1 VGFENDE
8 AQPQQESEDWLM
20 HHDFRG
26 VRDAS
31 GLTPDARAQMGALLD
46 EFERHNSKNRLK
58 RRYFEQRVTVGECN
72 LGIALP
78 RSLARFEMACCW
90 PEKAVTVLKDRSVFD
105 GYVAADGTTPDL
117 LAAIVRDNRLVSQ
130 YNKAVGDE
138 LMHGVVFATLSA
150 GGASGVTVRFH
161 SGETAAGI
169 WDGGAQRLSCGFAIT
184 ETTRARDG
192 YDVPSVVNLYTDDAV
207 WVIRR
212 DGADRWH
219 AEGFAQAMGRPL
231 MVAMANE
238 GGTTKRPLGR
248 SRISRSVRD
257 LTRGYIRTMSL
268 ATVALEFSTSP
279 QKYLLGITDEQYDAL
294 ISDKFKTY
302 MGSMLLAT
310 RDENG
315 DVPQF
320 GQLSQGSI
328 APHVEMLRSLAT
340 QFAASTSLSVTDTG
354 VVNDANP
361 TSADA
366 VAAANEK
373 LIVRAQELNRE
384 NGDALYTIALMAQA
398 IARNKSLADLADE
411 ERAVMAK
418 FQNPAMPSVA
428 STADAAV
435 KIASV
440 DPSFGGTEVFYE
452 MLGFDAPTIARIM
465 AQRRRNVG
473 NALLDGLVSA

>member
-1 VGFENDE
+1 
-8 AQPQQESEDWLM
+8 
-20 HHDFRG
+20 
-26 VRDAS
+26 
-31 GLTPDARAQMGALLD
+31 
-46 EFERHNSKNRLK
+46 
-58 RRYFEQRVTVGECN
+58 
-72 LGIALP
+72 
-78 RSLARFEMACCW
+78 
-90 PEKAVTVLKDRSVFD
+90 
-105 GYVAADGTTPDL
+105 
-117 LAAIVRDNRLVSQ
+117 
-130 YNKAVGDE
+130 
-138 LMHGVVFATLSA
+138 
-150 GGASGVTVRFH
+150 
-161 SGETAAGI
+161 
-169 WDGGAQRLSCGFAIT
+169 
-184 ETTRARDG
+184 
-192 YDVPSVVNLYTDDAV
+192 
-207 WVIRR
+207 
-212 DGADRWH
+212 
-219 AEGFAQAMGRPL
+219 
-231 MVAMANE
+231 
-238 GGTTKRPLGR
+238 
-248 SRISRSVRD
+248 VRD

-440 DPSFGGTEVFYE
+440 DQSFGGTEVFYE

-473 NALLDGLVSA
+473 NALLDGLVGA

>member
-1 VGFENDE
+1 
-8 AQPQQESEDWLM
+8 M

-26 VRDAS
+26 VRDAK
-31 GLTPDARAQMGALLD
+31 GLTPEARAQMGALLD

-90 PEKAVTVLKDRSVFD
+90 PEKAVTVLKDRSIFD

-117 LAAIVRDNRLVSQ
+117 LASIVRDNRLTSQ

-150 GGASGVTVRFH
+150 GGASGVTIRFH

-169 WDGGAQRLSCGFAIT
+169 WDGGAQRLACGFAIMAT
-184 ETTRARDG
+184 ERTMDG
-192 YDVPSVVNLYTDDAV
+192 YDVPSAVNLYTDDAV

-212 DGADRWH
+212 DGDRWR
-219 AEGFAQAMGRPL
+219 AEGHAQAMGRPL

-248 SRISRSVRD
+248 SRVSRSVRD

-268 ATVALEFSTSP
+268 ATVALEFATSP

-294 ISDKFKTY
+294 ISDKFKAY

-320 GQLSQGSI
+320 GQLTQGSI
-328 APHVEMLRSLAT
+328 TPHVEMLRSLAT
-340 QFAASTSLSVTDTG
+340 QFAAATSLSVTDTG

-398 IARNKSLADLADE
+398 IAGNKSLDALDDS

-473 NALLDGLVSA
+473 NSLLDGLVSA

>member
-1 VGFENDE
+1 
-8 AQPQQESEDWLM
+8 M

-26 VRDAS
+26 VRDAK
-31 GLTPDARAQMGALLD
+31 GLTPEARAQMGALLD

-90 PEKAVTVLKDRSVFD
+90 PEKAVTVLKDRSIFD
-105 GYVAADGTTPDL
+105 GYVFSDGTTPDL
-117 LAAIVRDNRLVSQ
+117 LASIVRDNRLTSQ

-150 GGASGVTVRFH
+150 GGASGVTIRFH

-169 WDGGAQRLSCGFAIT
+169 WDGGAQRLACGFAIMAT
-184 ETTRARDG
+184 ERTRDG
-192 YDVPSVVNLYTDDAV
+192 WDVPSVVNLYTDDVV

-212 DGADRWH
+212 DGTRWR
-219 AEGFAQAMGRPL
+219 AEGHAQAMGRPL

-248 SRISRSVRD
+248 SRVSRSVRD

-268 ATVALEFSTSP
+268 ATVALEFATSP

-294 ISDKFKTY
+294 ISDKFKAY

-320 GQLSQGSI
+320 GQLTQGSI
-328 APHVEMLRSLAT
+328 TPHVEMLRSLAT
-340 QFAASTSLSVTDTG
+340 QFAAATSLSVTDTG

-398 IARNKSLADLADE
+398 IAGNKSLDALTDS

-473 NALLDGLVSA
+473 NALLDGLVGA

>member
-1 VGFENDE
+1 
-8 AQPQQESEDWLM
+8 M

-26 VRDAS
+26 VRDAK
-31 GLTPDARAQMGALLD
+31 GLTPEARAQMGALLD

-78 RSLARFEMACCW
+78 RSLARFEMSCCW
-90 PEKAVTVLKDRSVFD
+90 PEKAVTVLKDRSIFD

-117 LAAIVRDNRLVSQ
+117 LASIVRDNRLTSQ

-150 GGASGVTVRFH
+150 GGASGVTIRFH

-169 WDGGAQRLSCGFAIT
+169 WDGGAQRLACGFAIMAT
-184 ETTRARDG
+184 ERTRDG
-192 YDVPSVVNLYTDDAV
+192 WDVPSVVNLYTDDAV

-212 DGADRWH
+212 DRDRWR
-219 AEGFAQAMGRPL
+219 AEGHAQAMGRPL

-248 SRISRSVRD
+248 SRVSRSVRD

-268 ATVALEFSTSP
+268 ATVALEFATSP

-294 ISDKFKTY
+294 ISDKFKAY

-320 GQLSQGSI
+320 GQLTQGSI
-328 APHVEMLRSLAT
+328 TPHVEMLRSLAT
-340 QFAASTSLSVTDTG
+340 QFAAATSLSVTDTG

-398 IARNKSLADLADE
+398 IAGNKPLDALTDS

-473 NALLDGLVSA
+473 NSLLDGLVGA

>member
-1 VGFENDE
+1 
-8 AQPQQESEDWLM
+8 M

-26 VRDAS
+26 VRDAR
-31 GLTPDARAQMGALLD
+31 GLTPEARAQMGALID

-90 PEKAVTVLKDRSVFD
+90 PEKAVTVLKDRSIFD
-105 GYVAADGTTPDL
+105 GYVFSDGTTPDL
-117 LAAIVRDNRLVSQ
+117 LASIVRDNRLTSQ

-150 GGASGVTVRFH
+150 GGASGVTIRFH

-169 WDGGAQRLSCGFAIT
+169 WDGGAQRLACGFAIMAT
-184 ETTRARDG
+184 ERTRDG
-192 YDVPSVVNLYTDDAV
+192 CDVPSVVNLYTDDAV

-212 DGADRWH
+212 DGDRWR
-219 AEGFAQAMGRPL
+219 AEGHAQAMGRPL

-248 SRISRSVRD
+248 SRVSRSVCD

-268 ATVALEFSTSP
+268 ATVALEFATSP

-294 ISDKFKTY
+294 ISDKFKAY
-302 MGSMLLAT
+302 MGSLLLAT

-320 GQLSQGSI
+320 GQLTQGSI
-328 APHVEMLRSLAT
+328 TPHVEMLRSLAT
-340 QFAASTSLSVTDTG
+340 QFAAATSLSVTDTG

-398 IARNKSLADLADE
+398 IAGNKSLADLTDS

-473 NALLDGLVSA
+473 NALLDGLVGA

>member
-1 VGFENDE
+1 
-8 AQPQQESEDWLM
+8 M

-78 RSLARFEMACCW
+78 RSLAHFEMACCW
-90 PEKAVTVLKDRSVFD
+90 PEKAVTVLKDRSIFD

-117 LAAIVRDNRLVSQ
+117 LAAIVRDNRLTSQ

-169 WDGGAQRLSCGFAIT
+169 WDGGAQRLACGFAIT
-184 ETTRARDG
+184 ETVRTRDG
-192 YDVPSVVNLYTDDAV
+192 YDVPSVVNLYTEDAV

-212 DGADRWH
+212 DDSSHWR

-294 ISDKFKTY
+294 ISDKFRTY
-302 MGSMLLAT
+302 MGSLLLAT

-320 GQLSQGSI
+320 GQLAQGHI
-328 APHVEMLRSLAT
+328 TPHVEMLRSLAT

-398 IARNKSLADLADE
+398 IAGNKSLADLTDE